1 MTDYEFNGAKDR
13 QDFTARQSAM
23 SDSEAS
29 GETQQNDLD
38 WELAKEH
45 REIISSM
52 ILASVQ
58 RKQGDIC
65 LLGAGPCNDIELIP
79 MVGHFNRVVMVD
91 WDLASMQEGLAKQE
105 VLPDERFVQLLG
117 ADLAGVKDLLDVYAR
132 YPTPELMEQLKEAA
146 EQNNPKLDSGKFSV
160 VASTCI
166 LSQLMF
172 KIHECVREKN
182 EDFAHLMFNVRKRH
196 IELMLDCLS
205 PGGIGLLITDFVSS
219 DSLPEILKT
228 DRLQQVLQKGIKEQ
242 NFFHGMNPQR
252 IHLTFG
258 EESVRQQ
265 IDSLEVTS
273 PWRWQTR
280 RRVYACMAFKFQKK
294 VS

>member
-1 MTDYEFNGAKDR
+1 MTDYEFNGAKDW
-13 QDFTARQSAM
+13 QDVTARQSAM
-23 SDSEAS
+23 PDPETSD
-29 GETQQNDLD
+29 ETQENDRD

-45 REIISSM
+45 REIVSSM

-65 LLGAGPCNDIELIP
+65 LLGAGPCNDVDLMSI
-79 MVGHFNRVVMVD
+79 VDHFNRVVMVD
-91 WDLASMQEGLAKQE
+91 WDVASMRQGLARQD
-105 VLPDERFVQLLG
+105 VLADDRFIQLSG
-117 ADLAGVKDLLDVYAR
+117 TDLAGVKDLLDVYDR
-132 YPTPELMEQLKEAA
+132 YPTPELMEQLKQVA
-146 EQNNPKLDSGKFSV
+146 EQNNPDIESGKFSV

-166 LSQLMF
+166 LSQLML
-172 KIHECVREKN
+172 KIHECVPEKN

-219 DSLPEILKT
+219 DSLPEILTT
-228 DRLQQVLQKGIKEQ
+228 DRLQQVLQKGIAEK

-252 IHLTFG
+252 IHQTFG
-258 EESVRQQ
+258 EDSVRQQ

-273 PWRWQTR
+273 PWRWQTW

-294 VS
+294 AH